1 MVRAL
6 RNASANIGA
15 KCTATIGIITAI
27 GNTGAT
33 GMTTGV
39 SGSVKG
45 PGYVTRLL
53 REYSM
58 EGIEGLWWSIEED
71 LIPYNSSWPLMP
83 IYEAQWQAR

>member
-45 PGYVTRLL
+45 PGYVTTRIN
-53 REYSM
+53 
-58 EGIEGLWWSIEED
+58 G
-71 LIPYNSSWPLMP
+71 
-83 IYEAQWQAR
+83 